1 MKQKWNKVKSWLL
14 ETLKVIKQK
23 WNKVKSWL
31 LENLKVMKYINGH
44 RSKTT
49 RWEIALLSFFG
60 SIVIINFLGLMTQLH
75 LTEIDPQV
83 VLFSQAV
90 MLSLFIYRQVIFY
103 REICT
108 LVEPLDIDFVHLGIK
123 YTTYIHIAKV
133 GIGFKVTSAAA
144 TIGTIGYVAHSLQNK
159 DELILSLQNQLK
171 DQNRDNKKVSDEL
184 IQSLQN
190 QLKDQNRDNKN
201 MAAEIESLKK
211 KPKGFF

>member
-1 MKQKWNKVKSWLL
+1 
-14 ETLKVIKQK
+14 
-23 WNKVKSWL
+23 
-31 LENLKVMKYINGH
+31 
-44 RSKTT
+44 
-49 RWEIALLSFFG
+49 
-60 SIVIINFLGLMTQLH
+60 
-75 LTEIDPQV
+75 
-83 VLFSQAV
+83 
-90 MLSLFIYRQVIFY
+90 
-103 REICT
+103 
-108 LVEPLDIDFVHLGIK
+108 
-123 YTTYIHIAKV
+123 V
-133 GIGFKVTSAAA
+133 GIGFKVTFAAA